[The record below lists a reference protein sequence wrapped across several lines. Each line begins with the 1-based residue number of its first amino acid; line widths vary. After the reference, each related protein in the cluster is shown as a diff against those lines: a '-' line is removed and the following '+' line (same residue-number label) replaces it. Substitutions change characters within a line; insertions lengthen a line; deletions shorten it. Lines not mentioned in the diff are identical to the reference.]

1 VNADRF
7 GGGAKRR
14 ARPKSDGNAS
24 RHYPPWL
31 AFPSDSAA
39 HAGVLRTPAA
49 EPIGVHSLRASRSR
63 RVLFSVSRCLC
74 GWC

>member
-39 HAGVLRTPAA
+39 HAGLLRRPAA
-49 EPIGVHSLRASRSR
+49 EPRRLGVLR
-63 RVLFSVSRCLC
+63 VSVV
-74 GWC
+74 